1 MLWFQVTFV
10 ASNFKNQ
17 IKMKTSIFTLALLIS
32 ISFQT
37 LNAQSKEKMLV
48 MPVDLIGLNY
58 NNERG
63 LSYLSGVTRLYAE
76 KSLSYVLVDRYE
88 MQMAHLSADSI
99 KRICKTNQCLV
110 GYGKKMKA
118 EKVLFGYLE
127 NLGDKMVVSFQLFD
141 VKTEMV
147 EKNLVKEFL
156 NISAESGRMIEI
168 TLNEMFGIPNQQEI
182 VTKLTKKDDFE
193 NTINSPY
200 KVRLRADGPRMGFTH
215 FTGENGAILKDK
227 VSNGGYNVLPTLFQ
241 FGYQFEK
248 QYLNE
253 GNFQALAEFIP
264 MVTGFDQGL
273 FIPSFTLMNGLRSNK
288 SGWEIAFGPTFS
300 VANKAYG
307 YYKDGVWTI
316 ADGETPAD
324 AVIEERMDKRG
335 VTKLNTSFVIAAGKT
350 IKSGKLNLPINI
362 YVVPSRTGVRYGISF
377 GFNSKNRYH

>member
-1 MLWFQVTFV
+1 
-10 ASNFKNQ
+10 
-17 IKMKTSIFTLALLIS
+17 
-32 ISFQT
+32 
-37 LNAQSKEKMLV
+37 

-58 NNERG
+58 NNEKG

-88 MQMAHLSADSI
+88 MQMASLSADSI

-141 VKTEMV
+141 VKTETV

-200 KVRLRADGPRMGFTH
+200 KIRLRADGPRMGFTH
-215 FTGENGAILKDK
+215 FTGENAAVLKE
-227 VSNGGYNVLPTLFQ
+227 STNNGGYNVFPTLFQ

-288 SGWEIAFGPTFS
+288 TGWEIAFGPTLSF
-300 VANKAYG
+300 VNKANG
-307 YYKDGVWTI
+307 YYKDGVWTLV
-316 ADGETPAD
+316 DNETPAD
-324 AVIEERMDKRG
+324 AIIEERLDRRG
-335 VTKLNTSFVIAAGKT
+335 ASKLNTSFIIAAGKT
-350 IKSGKLNLPINI
+350 IKSGKLNIPVNI
-362 YVVPSRTGVRYGISF
+362 YVVPSRTGVRYGVSF
-377 GFNSKNRYH
+377 GFNSKNRYN